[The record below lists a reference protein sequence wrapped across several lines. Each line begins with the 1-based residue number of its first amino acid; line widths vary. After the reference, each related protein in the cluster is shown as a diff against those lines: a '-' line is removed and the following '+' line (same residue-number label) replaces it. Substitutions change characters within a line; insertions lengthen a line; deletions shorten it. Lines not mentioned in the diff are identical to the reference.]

1 MRAARVGGLEGIDI
15 EPVPVEAQAGD
26 GSQPGTPRDLALG
39 KDGGARLAHGV
50 VADRVEALARAGL
63 VQADVDAVVPPLQSY
78 GVAQRQPAHARLPGP
93 PQLAAG
99 GAAPVGLLELV
110 PVDRI
115 VEEPGEVRQQV
126 HAICEQPGPRS
137 DATVSEVAPLAR
149 PQVRPPRLPATGA
162 RLPH

>member
-1 MRAARVGGLEGIDI
+1 PGVVAVEPAAPVEEELRARPWTQDRGELGRHPAGMRAARVGGLEGIDI

-110 PVDRI
+110 PV
-115 VEEPGEVRQQV
+115 
-126 HAICEQPGPRS
+126 
-137 DATVSEVAPLAR
+137 
-149 PQVRPPRLPATGA
+149 
-162 RLPH
+162 